1 MKKIERFLRT
11 TPSYTKWGNV
21 RLALRTNLSVKT
33 IARFKQTEAYRQIK
47 TAYLSGL

>member
-1 MKKIERFLRT
+1 MKKIERFLRS

-33 IARFKQTEAYRQIK
+33 IARFKQTEAFREIK
-47 TAYLSGL
+47 SSYMSGL